1 MSGEDSNSAPKA
13 AMLPTGESAR
23 TLSRA
28 LAELAELEYRLG
40 DWPAAYLSAVE
51 SLRAAKFAGLDE
63 ETMSGLV
70 RLALVE
76 AGLGRADACRRHAT
90 QAIELSRR
98 RGSEA
103 VEANACE
110 AVGFLELG
118 LDRIDAAIERLNQVA
133 LICAEHPSAWTSA
146 VTWAQDLVDAC
157 LRRGDRVGAQ
167 RAVAKLEER
176 ASESGSCVLASAL
189 ERSRAMLAADDS
201 FEETF
206 QRALRWAARARQ
218 PFEQA
223 RTELCF
229 GERLSLAGRRQ
240 QARESLAGALHTFQA
255 LDSQPWADR
264 ARQDLA
270 ALGEGARKPASWAVA
285 PAPGSPQVAA
295 QMPRPNLRSAIR
307 IMDPPRRGS
316 SRPESSSARGG
327 LVRPGTARQQ
337 ACRAP
342 AAGLGWLCRLAS
354 H

>member
-1 MSGEDSNSAPKA
+1 
-13 AMLPTGESAR
+13 MLPIGDSAR

-40 DWPAAYLSAVE
+40 DWPAAYMSAVE
-51 SLRAAKFAGLDE
+51 SLRTARFAGLE
-63 ETMSGLV
+63 QETMSSLV
-70 RLALVE
+70 HLALVE

-98 RGSEA
+98 QGNKA

-118 LDRIDAAIERLNQVA
+118 LGQIDAAIERLNRAA

-146 VTWAQDLVDAC
+146 VTWAQDLADAC
-157 LRRGDRVGAQ
+157 VRRGDRVGAQ

-189 ERSRAMLAADDS
+189 ERSRAMLASDDS

-206 QRALRWAARARQ
+206 ERALRWAARTRQ

-229 GERLSLAGRRQ
+229 GERLCLAGRQRK
-240 QARESLAGALHTFQA
+240 ARELLAGALQTFQA
-255 LDSQPWADR
+255 LSCEPWADR

-270 ALGEGARKPASWAVA
+270 AMSEGARQVARALAS
-285 PAPGSPQVAA
+285 APGSPTARTA
-295 QMPRPNLRSAIR
+295 RHALRPSTGDGSPAPASAEVSARTMRRPPLRSA
-307 IMDPPRRGS
+307 
-316 SRPESSSARGG
+316 
-327 LVRPGTARQQ
+327 V
-337 ACRAP
+337 
-342 AAGLGWLCRLAS
+342 
-354 H
+354 